1 MPNPIYL
8 VSACLAGQKC
18 RYDGRANTHPLC
30 QALVQQGLAVPIC
43 PEFDGGLPI
52 PRDPAERQG
61 DLVVT
66 CRGRDVTQ
74 AYHRG
79 ALAALETAQ
88 RLGITRAILKAKSPS
103 CGSSLIYDGT
113 FQRRLIS
120 GEGVTC
126 SLLRRN
132 GIQVCSELEL
142 DCPPWG

>member
-43 PEFDGGLPI
+43 PECDGGLPI

-74 AYHRG
+74 DYHRG
-79 ALAALETAQ
+79 ALAPLRPPNAWASQEPSS
-88 RLGITRAILKAKSPS
+88 RLRAPPV
-103 CGSSLIYDGT
+103 
-113 FQRRLIS
+113 
-120 GEGVTC
+120 GVA
-126 SLLRRN
+126 
-132 GIQVCSELEL
+132 
-142 DCPPWG
+142 